1 MTDTTKTIDPNLA
14 SGFKDYL
21 PADMIPRQFM
31 FDTVRNVFENFGF
44 VPLDT
49 PGLEKEDV
57 LTGGDPD
64 SSKKIYRAGL
74 PAGGEKMALRFD
86 LTVPLARFIAGNPD
100 LKKPFKRYQTG
111 KVWRGEKPQAGRY
124 REFVQFDVDIVGST
138 SMLADAEIIAIM
150 NATMPALGI
159 KNFLVR
165 VNNRKILNGLA
176 EYAGF
181 LPDKNEAVLRT
192 IDKLDKQ
199 GWDKVE
205 AELCNDAINPE
216 DTIGLTPDQANAIK
230 KFIDLRAGTPT
241 ETLDAVEKLMSK
253 SPVALEGISELREIA
268 TAVKAMGVPDEKWKV
283 DLSVARGLG
292 YYTGPVFETVLTDI
306 LEIGSVFSGGRY
318 NGLIARY
325 GAPSTP
331 ATGASLGVDRLFAA
345 LTKLGLVKQSE
356 SVSKV
361 VVLCLGEAVQNSCL
375 EIVSDIRKS
384 GVPAEIFF
392 DATKSIRDQLGYT
405 SGKAIPLAVIIGSD
419 EATRKVAKL
428 KDMRNGKQEEIA
440 ISELVSRIKELI

>member
-1 MTDTTKTIDPNLA
+1 MNNTTIIDPNLA

-21 PADMIPRQFM
+21 PADMIPRQEM
-31 FDTVRNVFENFGF
+31 FDTVRSVFETFGF

-57 LTGGDPD
+57 LTGGDPN

-74 PAGGEKMALRFD
+74 PGSNEKMALRFD
-86 LTVPLARFIAGNPD
+86 LTVPLARFIAGNSD
-100 LKKPFKRYQTG
+100 LKMPFKRYQTG

-150 NATMPALGI
+150 SATMPALGI
-159 KNFLVR
+159 TNFLVR

-176 EYAGF
+176 EYAGYSS
-181 LPDKNEAVLRT
+181 DKNLDVLRT

-199 GWDKVE
+199 GWDKVKV
-205 AELCNDAINPE
+205 ELCDE
-216 DTIGLTPDQANAIK
+216 RYMIGLTSAQADAIK
-230 KFIDLRAGTPT
+230 RFIDLRAGTPT
-241 ETLDAVEKLMSK
+241 ATLDAVEELMAK
-253 SPVALEGISELREIA
+253 SPMALEGIRELREIVI
-268 TAVKAMGVPDEKWKV
+268 AVKNMGVPDDKWKV

-318 NGLIARY
+318 DELIAKY

-331 ATGASLGVDRLFAA
+331 ATGSSLGVDRLFAA
-345 LTKLGLVKQSE
+345 LTKLGLIKRAE
-356 SVSKV
+356 AVSKV
-361 VVLCLGEAVQNSCL
+361 VVLCLGESIQNQCLKAVT
-375 EIVSDIRKS
+375 EIRKANI
-384 GVPAEIFF
+384 PAEVFF
-392 DATKSIRDQLGYT
+392 DATKNIRDQLGYT
-405 SGKAIPLAVIIGSD
+405 SSMGIPIAVIIGSN
-419 EATRKVAKL
+419 EAARNVAKL
-428 KDMRNGKQEEIA
+428 KDMRNGRQEEVAIA
-440 ISELVSRIKELI
+440 DLVSRIKELI